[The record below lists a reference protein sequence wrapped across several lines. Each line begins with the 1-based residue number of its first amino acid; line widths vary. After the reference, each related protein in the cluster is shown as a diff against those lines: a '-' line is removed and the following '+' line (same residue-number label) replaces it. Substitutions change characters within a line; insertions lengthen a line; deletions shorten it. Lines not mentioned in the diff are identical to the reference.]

1 MPKQWPPKD
10 KNEVTVILWPETRV
24 RARIKVEKLIGG
36 GERTMLNPILDR
48 EPLPEDVRCKSC
60 GSGRLYRHG
69 FTAAGVQRYKCRECK
84 LTFIGTDT
92 LPRMRV
98 PVAMVGAAV
107 SLFYEGL
114 SLNAIRRQMN
124 QIYGIYPSDSTV
136 YEWVVR
142 FTRTA
147 VKISDGYTPK
157 VGQVWTADET
167 VLKVGGQN
175 TWFWDC
181 IDEDT
186 RFLLASHLTPSRFT
200 RDAETL
206 MRRALDKAGRPP
218 RVVVTDKLRSY
229 LDGIER
235 VFGADARHIQ
245 SGPFKLDM
253 STRSIERFHG
263 TLKDRTKVMR
273 GMANRET
280 AKLIMEGWL
289 VHYNYLRP
297 HMGLGKRTPAEAA
310 GIIVPFKTWAEVV
323 RMEA

>member
-1 MPKQWPPKD
+1 MSGWFRD
-10 KNEVTVILWPETRV
+10 KEEIVVEPLPGLRFLFRV
-24 RARIKVEKLIGG
+24 EIAKTIGG
-36 GERTMLNPILDR
+36 QEKVMLNPIVDR

-69 FTAAGVQRYKCRECK
+69 FTKGGVQRYKCRACK

-107 SLFYEGL
+107 SMFYEGL

-136 YEWVVR
+136 YEWIVR

-147 VKISDGYTPK
+147 VRTADGYTPK
-157 VGQVWTADET
+157 VGRTWTADET

-175 TWFWDC
+175 IWFWDI

-235 VFGADARHIQ
+235 VFGSDTRHVQ
-245 SGPFKLDM
+245 SGPFKLER

-280 AKLIMEGWL
+280 AKLVMEGWL

-297 HMGLGKRTPAEAA
+297 HQGLGGRTPAQAA
-310 GIIVPFKTWAEVV
+310 RVSVPFKTWADVV
-323 RMEA
+323 RMETP

>member
-1 MPKQWPPKD
+1 M
-10 KNEVTVILWPETRV
+10 
-24 RARIKVEKLIGG
+24 
-36 GERTMLNPILDR
+36 
-48 EPLPEDVRCKSC
+48 
-60 GSGRLYRHG
+60 
-69 FTAAGVQRYKCRECK
+69 
-84 LTFIGTDT
+84 
-92 LPRMRV
+92 
-98 PVAMVGAAV
+98 
-107 SLFYEGL
+107 
-114 SLNAIRRQMN
+114 
-124 QIYGIYPSDSTV
+124 

-142 FTRTA
+142 FTRVA
-147 VKISDGYTPK
+147 VRVSNDYTPK
-157 VGQVWTADET
+157 VGRTWTADET

-218 RVVVTDKLRSY
+218 KVIVTDKLRSY

-235 VFGADARHIQ
+235 VFGADSRHVQ
-245 SGPFKLDM
+245 SGPFKLDR
-253 STRSIERFHG
+253 STRAIERFHG

-280 AKLIMEGWL
+280 AKLVMGGWL

-297 HMGLGKRTPAEAA
+297 HMGLFKKTPAQAA
-310 GIIVPFKTWAEVV
+310 KIKAPFRNWADVV
-323 RMEA
+323 RMGG